1 MVTEAHTALPQEM
14 QWFLPLLVAAFCAAP
29 AHAATTSLDGIYAL
43 VQRQIPQH
51 QDSFTFN
58 LIEGDGDAFTI
69 SDTVGESGGITVQ
82 CTTVSACA
90 RGLYT

>member
-1 MVTEAHTALPQEM
+1 MPS
-14 QWFLPLLVAAFCAAP
+14 FLGMRLSLVLLATGASL

-51 QDSFTFN
+51 ANSFTFS
-58 LIEGDGDAFTI
+58 LIDGDGDSFVI
-69 SDTVGESGGITVQ
+69 SDSSEGGVSVQ
-82 CTTVSACA
+82 CTTVAACA